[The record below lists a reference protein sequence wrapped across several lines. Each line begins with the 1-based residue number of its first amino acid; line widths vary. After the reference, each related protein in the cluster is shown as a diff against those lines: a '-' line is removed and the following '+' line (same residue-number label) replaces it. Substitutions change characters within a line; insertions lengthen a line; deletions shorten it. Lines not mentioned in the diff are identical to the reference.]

1 MTAYK
6 TRLNGRTPATRN
18 KKDGATGRRPSKR
31 ASEASDK
38 AFEAAGF
45 RTEWIRGA
53 PRMTYTWKDGTFPKF
68 EVCPG
73 IITDTTGTHAGL
85 VAKHAQSQTEILFR
99 YGTNPAVIAARLD
112 TEILRIKRADAADNE
127 PINWDE
133 WKSEGLA
140 YDF

>member
-1 MTAYK
+1 MTAYSA
-6 TRLNGRTPATRN
+6 RLNGKVPAGSN

-31 ASEASDK
+31 TSEASDK

-45 RTEWIRGA
+45 STEWIRGS
-53 PRMTYTWKDGTFPKF
+53 PRKTYTWQGIFPKF

-73 IITDTTGTHAGL
+73 AVTDATGTHAGL

-99 YGTNPAVIAARLD
+99 YGTNPADIASRLD
-112 TEILRIKRADAADNE
+112 TEILRIKRADAAEADQ
-127 PINWDE
+127 IDWAE